1 MLTAAATQ
9 NIKGVAEK
17 QVGLDPM
24 PDFPIHAF
32 DGRLTPSA
40 PAILPLQILPTINKT
55 KLGEIGIREDTP
67 PKQLSLMA
75 IQVIKQKQMQDIL
88 TGMRFF
94 GAGINQVGDI
104 LSFFFGQTAEDLL
117 AQYDAEHKEWVAK
130 QLASCVQNSGAMIQI
145 LLFALTQLH
154 QQKRFTHVVF
164 IVDWEDQAQLYAF
177 GAMQAQWTVYC
188 VLFPKSNTFQLD
200 TAAWNCHTC
209 VTIPWQPMPDLTVC
223 NLSPF

>member
-1 MLTAAATQ
+1 
-9 NIKGVAEK
+9 
-17 QVGLDPM
+17 
-24 PDFPIHAF
+24 
-32 DGRLTPSA
+32 
-40 PAILPLQILPTINKT
+40 
-55 KLGEIGIREDTP
+55 
-67 PKQLSLMA
+67 
-75 IQVIKQKQMQDIL
+75 
-88 TGMRFF
+88 
-94 GAGINQVGDI
+94 
-104 LSFFFGQTAEDLL
+104 
-117 AQYDAEHKEWVAK
+117 
-130 QLASCVQNSGAMIQI
+130 MIQI

-223 NLSPF
+223 NLSPLPFLCTNQRCIWFALPYQDEHHFMVSHRILGAFIYKGCVPCFFSCVGPPAACKEHQAVTSYPELTGTLFIVEEGQTAIAAAHDWQVATTLGYQTCIVRATNQ